1 MKLHK
6 SPWYCLAPVLFTM
19 LSIDARAVASAT
31 PPLGRQPL
39 RVQSLDG
46 PWRLV
51 LDPKDIGQTQVWFK
65 PDIFPLQ
72 ASRPIEVP
80 GSIKEIDPKY
90 DGVFWCSRSFIPALA
105 ECRDLR
111 YYLQFGAVA
120 YACDVWLNGTLLGS
134 HEGGQ
139 SPFEFG
145 ECSASVMLG
154 TWRHH
159 AGRFTL
165 NSLNLLGNLGH
176 PAADRLLLNLIAHAR
191 ATVAPLQALPGGYE
205 AELDALGIR

>member
-1 MKLHK
+1 VAVDPGLLPRPFDEGWLFSLGDSPGAESPRFDDSGWRPVDLPHDWSSETRGGGPLHDRDTPEGA
-6 SPWYCLAPVLFTM
+6 SVGYLRGGTGWYRKHFVVGPG
-19 LSIDARAVASAT
+19 DA
-31 PPLGRQPL
+31 GRE
-39 RVQSLDG
+39 LDI
-46 PWRLV
+46 V
-51 LDPKDIGQTQVWFK
+51 F
-65 PDIFPLQ
+65 
-72 ASRPIEVP
+72 
-80 GSIKEIDPKY
+80 
-90 DGVFWCSRSFIPALA
+90 DGVQQ
-105 ECRDLR
+105 D
-111 YYLQFGAVA
+111 
-120 YACDVWLNGTLLGS
+120 CDVWLNGTLLGS